1 MIRKGLLLLVFY
13 LFAWTV
19 NAQLA
24 EVHILNADEQLHDEI
39 AFPGI
44 EKLIGN
50 VHFEH
55 DGAELFCDSAYYYK
69 DSNIVQCM
77 GHVFIIQGTFR
88 AKANTLHYDGKSG
101 LANLSGNVEMVD
113 GTSSLIT
120 PRLDYNTN
128 SKIASYQS
136 GAVINYENTVIKS
149 KRGAFDRDTK
159 VFLLKENVSIKQTD
173 FDLSADSLRFNNE
186 QKRCYFISK
195 TKIKTAGNLIFC
207 ESGWYENETGNS
219 ELRKNVRIIDS
230 TGRIIQADTVI
241 NRATDSLLIAKGR
254 FILTDTIQNMKVFAD
269 YARNNRKTDESKIWG
284 RALLLQ
290 IDKVD
295 TTWATADTIRMLTS
309 ADSAKN
315 KSYLLDKRAIIYQ
328 DSSVMSAD
336 SILFSQQDSVVRFF
350 KNPIIWTEG
359 NQLTADTM
367 WLDNRADSFRVL
379 HLNQRAYLIKKVQ
392 GAYYDQMVGDRMDI
406 KIQSNKISLVQV
418 FGNGE
423 SLTHRTDSTV
433 IQGVNRVTGARIDIY
448 FKDGKASK
456 IGFYEN
462 PKAKLI
468 PISKAGVVY
477 LDGFKLESEREKAA
491 RADMQAL
498 IDFYFNK
505 GSVPVKTAPKS
516 TSTTEKKSTSKKG
529 KKRK

>member
-13 LFAWTV
+13 LFAWTA

-101 LANLSGNVEMVD
+101 SANLNGNVEMVD
-113 GTSSLIT
+113 GSSSLVT
-120 PRLDYNTN
+120 PRLDYNINT
-128 SKIASYQS
+128 KVASYQA

-159 VFLLKENVSIKQTD
+159 VFLLKENVSIKQPD
-173 FDLSADSLRFNNE
+173 FDLTADSLRFNNE

-219 ELRKNVRIIDS
+219 ELRKNVRVIDS

-254 FILTDTIQNMKVFAD
+254 FVLTDTTQNMKVYAD
-269 YARNNRKTDESKIWG
+269 YARSNRKTDESKIWG

-290 IDKVD
+290 IDKLD
-295 TTWATADTIRMLTS
+295 TTWATADTIWMIS
-309 ADSAKN
+309 SEDSAKS
-315 KSYLLDKRAIIYQ
+315 KSYLLDKHAIIYQ

-336 SILFSQQDSVVRFF
+336 SILFSQSDSVVRFF

-379 HLNQRAYLIKKVQ
+379 HLVQRAYLIKKVQ
-392 GAYYDQMVGDRMDI
+392 GAYYDQMVGDRMEV
-406 KIQSNKISLVQV
+406 KIQSNKINLVQV

-423 SLTHRTDSTV
+423 SLTHRTDSNV
-433 IQGVNRVTGARIDIY
+433 IQGVNRVTGARIDIR

-477 LDGFKLESEREKAA
+477 LDGFKLETEREKAA
-491 RADMQAL
+491 RDQMQTL
-498 IDFYFNK
+498 VNFYFNK
-505 GSVPVKTAPKS
+505 GKSPVVTPTKQAPPTQKPS
-516 TSTTEKKSTSKKG
+516 NKKG
-529 KKRK
+529 KKKGK